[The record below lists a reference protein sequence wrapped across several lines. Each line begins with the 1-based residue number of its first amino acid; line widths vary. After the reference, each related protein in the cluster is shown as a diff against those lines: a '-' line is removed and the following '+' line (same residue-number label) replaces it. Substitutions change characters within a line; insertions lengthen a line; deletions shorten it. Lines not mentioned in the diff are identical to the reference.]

1 MISCR
6 VEASRSRPT
15 VIIGSNGVMI
25 LSTVFQTQSVLN
37 DDEVALCQRVFDHVS
52 SARQIVTTADREE
65 LAMRV
70 IQSFQHGVKDED
82 SLVRLLI

>member
-1 MISCR
+1 
-6 VEASRSRPT
+6 
-15 VIIGSNGVMI
+15 MI

-52 SARQIVTTADREE
+52 SARQIVTPADREE

>member
-1 MISCR
+1 
-6 VEASRSRPT
+6 
-15 VIIGSNGVMI
+15 MI
-25 LSTVFQTQSVLN
+25 LSTVFQTQSVLK

>member
-1 MISCR
+1 
-6 VEASRSRPT
+6 
-15 VIIGSNGVMI
+15 MI